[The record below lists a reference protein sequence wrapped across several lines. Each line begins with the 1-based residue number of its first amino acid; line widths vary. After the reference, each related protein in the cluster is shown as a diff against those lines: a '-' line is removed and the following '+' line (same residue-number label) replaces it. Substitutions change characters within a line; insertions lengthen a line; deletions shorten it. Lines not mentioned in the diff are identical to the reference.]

1 MMEVK
6 ECYKELLTGKAD
18 VVMLKHMPT
27 VEEMVNM
34 YYEQHII
41 FHMKHGVIYARR
53 EV

>member
-18 VVMLKHMPT
+18 VITLKHIPT

-34 YYEQHII
+34 YYEQHMV
-41 FHMKHGVIYARR
+41 FHVKHGIWSVRR